1 MVIGLSLRLVGK
13 QKNTPHPIDYRLES
27 FVGSCSSSLS
37 GNSEVKN
44 LLPSDRG
51 SVQKRT
57 GFLRTVAVWSLCH
70 SSGFLK
76 SGAVSLG
83 QGAFPED

>member
-13 QKNTPHPIDYRLES
+13 QKNTTHPIDYRLES

-44 LLPSDRG
+44 LLPGDG
-51 SVQKRT
+51 DSVQIN
-57 GFLRTVAVWSLCH
+57 GQVFSALWPCGH
-70 SSGFLK
+70 SATQADF
-76 SGAVSLG
+76 
-83 QGAFPED
+83 